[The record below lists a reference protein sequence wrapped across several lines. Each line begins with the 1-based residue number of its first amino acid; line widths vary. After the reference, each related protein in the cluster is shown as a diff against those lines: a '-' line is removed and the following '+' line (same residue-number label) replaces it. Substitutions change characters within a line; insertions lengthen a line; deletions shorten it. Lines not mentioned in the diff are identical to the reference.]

1 MTGKWLD
8 MGTCPVPEDGKTR
21 YVLVW
26 HVYQKC
32 MVYDSR
38 KARKNRF
45 VVRWMEIPENWI
57 PVSDRRPVFRDAN
70 SLGVVIAKDIH
81 GDVRL
86 RGWRHARS
94 EEGITHWMPTPEAPA
109 DQNELRDQAEK
120 A

>member
-1 MTGKWLD
+1 M
-8 MGTCPVPEDGKTR
+8 
-21 YVLVW
+21 VLVW

-45 VVRWMEIPENWI
+45 VVRWMEIPESWI
-57 PVSDRRPVFRDAN
+57 PVSDQRPVFRDAN

-94 EEGITHWMPTPEAPA
+94 EEGITHWMPTPEAPT
-109 DQNELRDQAEK
+109 DQKELRDQAER